1 MPLVKKSEM
10 ARKKRGA
17 GEMLRRYAL
26 LIVSLFVLAFGVAL
40 STKANLGVSP
50 ISCLPYVIS
59 VCPGVTWTMGT
70 ITVAM
75 HIVFILAQIALLRR
89 NFRCVQLLQLG
100 IAFVFGFF
108 TDFTLFL
115 VSFIPEGNYAFSV
128 ALCLASFFFVALGV
142 FLEVKADVVMLAG
155 EGIMLA
161 ISRVFKIEFGKVKV
175 GFDCSLVI
183 AGTAVSLIFMRELV
197 GIREGTIAAAVV
209 IGLLV
214 RRMSRFVDLHFGKK
228 SSGNVPVAP
237 YYSPNCPLV
246 ITIARE
252 YGSGGHALGEEV
264 ARRLGLSF
272 FDGAL
277 IRLTAAKVGFTRDY
291 IRKNEQ
297 QIVNRFLYE
306 LYAQNYAYA
315 PTELPPRDALFLAQT
330 KIIRDIAAT
339 RGGVIVG
346 RCSNF
351 ILKGRPHTLNVF
363 LHADINDRRE
373 RVIKNY
379 GVAPE
384 DADAEI
390 ARMDGERRNH
400 CRYYTGEDWGL
411 AKNYDLSL
419 DTSLMGLSVA
429 VDAIVDAALHVV
441 KNQKSQSK

>member
-1 MPLVKKSEM
+1 MPSGKKLET

-17 GEMLRRYAL
+17 REMLWRYAL
-26 LIVSLFVLAFGVAL
+26 LVVSLFVLAFGVAL

-89 NFRCVQLLQLG
+89 NFRYVQLLQLG
-100 IAFVFGFF
+100 VAFVFGFF

-115 VSFIPEGNYAFSV
+115 VSGIPEGNYVFSI
-128 ALCLASFFFVALGV
+128 ALCVASFFFVALGV

-175 GFDCSLVI
+175 GFDSALVISGVLTSLVFI
-183 AGTAVSLIFMRELV
+183 HDLV
-197 GIREGTIAAAVV
+197 GIREGTIAAAIIV
-209 IGLLV
+209 GLLV
-214 RRMSRFVDLHFGKK
+214 RRFARFFDSHFGKK
-228 SSGNVPVAP
+228 SPTGVPAAP
-237 YYSPNCPLV
+237 YYPPNCPLV

-264 ARRLGLSF
+264 AKRLGLSF

-277 IRLTAAKVGFTRDY
+277 IRLTAAKAGFTREY

-315 PTELPPRDALFLAQT
+315 PSELPPRDALFLAQT

-351 ILKGRPHTLNVF
+351 ILKGRPNTLNVF
-363 LHADINDRRE
+363 LHASVEDRRE

-384 DADAEI
+384 DADAELV
-390 ARMDGERRNH
+390 RMNNERRNH
-400 CRYYTGEDWGL
+400 CLYYTGEDWGL

-419 DTSLMGLSVA
+419 DTSLIGLSGAADTIVA
-429 VDAIVDAALHVV
+429 AALRVI
-441 KNQKSQSK
+441 KDQKSQLK